1 MKVIL
6 KLSPTNF
13 LLIEDVRLT
22 MMSSHGYRSSNIK
35 NSHDLEE
42 EEINNITLGEVMRK
56 LYFYTN
62 PKYLIPL
69 ILIGAVIVGC
79 GLPMVAMPQG
89 KLLYKFSYD
98 TPANMRNAIAIYVPI
113 IFGMMVLA
121 FVLQFFVRSWLYI
134 VNSNLMENL
143 RSIIFER
150 LIYQPLEYFDNNS
163 TGNLTAVLASNIRE
177 LSGAST
183 EMYLFMFGGFAGMI
197 AGVSLMFVYQ
207 WNFGLLMVGIVP
219 VSAIACG
226 ITFALQFGSHNGS
239 SNSERLQEQM
249 VSDYVMNYNTVS
261 SLANEEIIIQR
272 YYANNSSGETS
283 YALTAANMWEALVP
297 AFACAFGVSFSY
309 MGYFFCIIIASH
321 NIRHGHDMEPQ
332 VIGIFAYAYSYVP
345 ITFMMVNAPDFGR
358 AFHSAKK
365 VLNIE
370 KQVMEGH
377 YNSPIQDGF
386 VELTKEIASGDI
398 EFHNVWFR
406 YPSMDLGTWVLR
418 DFNLVIKAG
427 ESIGLAGESGCGKS
441 TVTALLYRFYEPQEG
456 YISIGKRPITEFS
469 LRSLRAHFGLVQQE
483 PILFNQ
489 TILENI
495 TYGRSHA
502 SANEIQD
509 AAAIANCKEF
519 IEQKQFEGEVNE
531 EENKENMSESEEN
544 LMQQYEQL
552 PEGYKAKC
560 GSRGNRL
567 SGGQKQRVAI
577 ARAIINNP
585 SLLILDEATSALD
598 ENSQKV
604 VQEALD
610 QVMLRCTSIVI
621 AHRLSTLSKCDR
633 IVRIERG
640 VIVDDIRN

>member
-1 MKVIL
+1 
-6 KLSPTNF
+6 
-13 LLIEDVRLT
+13 
-22 MMSSHGYRSSNIK
+22 MMSSNGFRSSNINK
-35 NSHDLEE
+35 GTDLEE
-42 EEINNITLGEVMRK
+42 EEINSISIFEVMSK
-56 LYFYTN
+56 LYHYTN

-89 KLLYKFSYD
+89 KLLYKFSSAS
-98 TPANMRNAIAIYVPI
+98 PSEMRNAIALYVPI
-113 IFGMMVLA
+113 IAGMMVLC
-121 FVLQFFVRSWLYI
+121 FILQFFVRSWLYI

-143 RSIIFER
+143 RSVIFER
-150 LIYQPLEYFDNNS
+150 IIYQPLEYFDTNS
-163 TGNLTAVLASNIRE
+163 VGNLTAVLASNIRE

-183 EMYLFMFGGFAGMI
+183 EMYLFMFGGFSGMI
-197 AGVSLMFVYQ
+197 AGVSLMYVYE
-207 WNFGLLMVGIVP
+207 WNFGLLMTGIVP
-219 VSAIACG
+219 ISAVACG

-249 VSDYVMNYNTVS
+249 VSDYVLNYNTVS

-283 YALTAANMWEALVP
+283 YALSGANMWEALVP

-309 MGYFFCIIIASH
+309 MGYFFCIIVASE
-321 NIRHGHDMEPQ
+321 NIRNGHDFEPQ
-332 VIGIFAYAYSYVP
+332 IIGIFAYAYSYVP

-358 AFHSAKK
+358 AFHSARK
-365 VLNIE
+365 VLSIE

-377 YNSPIQDGF
+377 YKSPIQDGF
-386 VELTKEIASGDI
+386 VELTNEIASGDI
-398 EFHNVWFR
+398 EFHNIWFR
-406 YPSMDLGTWVLR
+406 YPSMDEGTWVLR
-418 DFNLVIKAG
+418 NFNLTIQAG

-456 YISIGKRPITEFS
+456 YISIGNRPITEFS

-489 TILENI
+489 TIMENI

-502 SANEIQD
+502 SAEEIQD
-509 AAAIANCKEF
+509 SALIANCKDF
-519 IEQKQFEGEVNE
+519 IEQKQFEGEMHE
-531 EENKENMSESEEN
+531 EVKDENMSESQEH
-544 LMQQYEQL
+544 LMQQYERL
-552 PEGYKAKC
+552 PDGYKAKC
-560 GSRGNRL
+560 GPRGNRL

-577 ARAIINNP
+577 ARAIISSP

-610 QVMLRCTSIVI
+610 TVMLRCTSIVI